1 VATERGESRSS
12 SAGTQ
17 RAAFALAFVL
27 SLGAQ
32 QGLSLVLRA
41 PRVATAHAQAE
52 QKRDRLYLA
61 ELSLL
66 VEGSRRLIAFAEQN
80 LDERELTRFAH
91 PLAERYV
98 ELAGHML
105 PSAKV
110 VVAHPHL
117 ILVVENLER
126 ALDAASA
133 GDAVTYQKRSR
144 IARDELANLEAVL
157 KQLKLRLPE
166 LPR

>member
-1 VATERGESRSS
+1 MATEQGAATSRSVS
-12 SAGTQ
+12 RQ
-17 RAAFALAFVL
+17 RAAFWVAFVL
-27 SLGAQ
+27 ALGAQ
-32 QGLSLVLRA
+32 QGWSWSSRGA
-41 PRVATAHAQAE
+41 PHATAHAEAE
-52 QKRDRLYLA
+52 QRRDRVYLS
-61 ELSLL
+61 ELSLV

-105 PSAKV
+105 PSSKV

-126 ALDAASA
+126 ALDAAAA
-133 GDAVTYQKRSR
+133 GDAVTYQKRIR

>member
-1 VATERGESRSS
+1 VATERGDSTSRSS
-12 SAGTQ
+12 GTRRAGF
-17 RAAFALAFVL
+17 AFVFVLALA
-27 SLGAQ
+27 AQ
-32 QGLSLVLRA
+32 QGGSLVSGA
-41 PRVATAHAQAE
+41 PYVATVHAEAE
-52 QKRDRLYLA
+52 QRRDRVYLS

-66 VEGSRRLIAFAEQN
+66 VEGSRRLITFAEQN

-105 PSAKV
+105 PSPKV

-126 ALDAASA
+126 ALDATAA
-133 GDAVTYQKRSR
+133 GDAVTYQKRIR

-166 LPR
+166 LAR

>member
-1 VATERGESRSS
+1 VATERGEPTSRKL
-12 SAGTQ
+12 GTP
-17 RAAFALAFVL
+17 RAAAVVAFVFA
-27 SLGAQ
+27 LGAQ
-32 QGLSLVLRA
+32 QGGSWLFAA
-41 PRVATAHAQAE
+41 PRIATAHAEAE
-52 QKRDRLYLA
+52 QRRDRVYLS

-91 PLAERYV
+91 PLAEQYV

-105 PSAKV
+105 PSPKV

-126 ALDAASA
+126 ALDASAA
-133 GDAVTYQKRSR
+133 GDAVTYQKRIR

-166 LPR
+166 LAR